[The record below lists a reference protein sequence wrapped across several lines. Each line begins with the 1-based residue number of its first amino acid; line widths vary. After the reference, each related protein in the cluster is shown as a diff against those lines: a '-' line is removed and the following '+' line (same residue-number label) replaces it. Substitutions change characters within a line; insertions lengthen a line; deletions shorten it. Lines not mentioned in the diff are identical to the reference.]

1 MMGAMGVHKT
11 KLTIGLMLL
20 GVLLA
25 LTVPAAAAPF
35 DPSVVKVSVD
45 DSLWHSYHIGPEP
58 QSGDTIT
65 LHRITKAEVT
75 ILTAGN
81 REFATHVFTSK
92 DNKPHRFTIPHG
104 ITNAKVRLKT
114 WTADDVVWTTS
125 ADLKEVSGDL
135 VVRAVRADQV
145 VYTPGF

>member
-1 MMGAMGVHKT
+1 MNKT
-11 KLTIGLMLL
+11 RLAIGLMLL

-25 LTVPAAAAPF
+25 VSVPAAAAPF
-35 DPSVVKVSVD
+35 DPAVVKVSVD
-45 DSLWHSYHIGPEP
+45 DSLWHSYHIGPELP
-58 QSGDTIT
+58 SGDTIT

-75 ILTAGN
+75 ILTTGN
-81 REFATHVFTSK
+81 REFDTHVFTPK

-104 ITNAKVRLKT
+104 IPNLKVRLKT

-125 ADLKEVSGDL
+125 ADLKEVGDN
-135 VVRAVRADQV
+135 VVVKAVRADQV